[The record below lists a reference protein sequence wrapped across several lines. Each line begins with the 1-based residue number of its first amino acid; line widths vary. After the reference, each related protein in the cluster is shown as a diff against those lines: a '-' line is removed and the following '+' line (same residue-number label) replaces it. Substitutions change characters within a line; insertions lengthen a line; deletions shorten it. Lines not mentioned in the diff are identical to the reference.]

1 MEEIVSKKADIE
13 KDVLK
18 RKDPQAFCILEMK
31 AKAADVDNLLSCM
44 KEKIKDTDYKR
55 KIKILTLTPRAEKQ
69 LQNSSMVLSM
79 LFKLQAN

>member
-1 MEEIVSKKADIE
+1 MEEIASKAADVE

-18 RKDPQAFCILEMK
+18 RKDPHAFCILEIK
-31 AKAADVDNLLSCM
+31 AKVVDVDNLLSCM

-55 KIKILTLTPRAEKQ
+55 KIQIPTPTPGAEKQ

-79 LFKLQAN
+79 LFELQDI